1 MSDAEMTRGLE
12 GIRAAM
18 GGTAD
23 WTDVVPGDLRDAFPV
38 LIGGDF
44 GATRDVYTRVGGF
57 DISLGGVYEDNDFGV
72 RAHRLGIAV
81 DEAPC
86 GAYRLPWEMGPALP
100 HPTGPTIGL
109 RPCSGCRPLWAERPL
124 AFPQP
129 LAGAGARN
137 RQRCSH
143 GGRSQ
148 TA

>member
-18 GGTAD
+18 GDTAD

-100 HPTGPTIGL
+100 HPTGPTLGL
-109 RPCSGCRPLWAERPL
+109 RPCSGCRPLWAERSL

-129 LAGAGARN
+129 LGRAGVRS